1 MKVANEGYL
10 NRKVI
15 LTEDIGKPTDLCFLV
30 KGSTGVCTADLEQ
43 YNVFAVWFD
52 EPVGTNENGKPIYWV
67 RFEPWSE
74 REKFEILP

>member
-15 LTEDIGKPTDLCFLV
+15 LTEDIGKPTDQYFLA
-30 KGSTGVCTADLEQ
+30 KGRTGVCTSDLEQ
-43 YNVFAVWFD
+43 CNVFAVWFD
-52 EPVGTNENGKPIYWV
+52 EPIGTNKNGDPICWV
-67 RFEPWSE
+67 MFEPWSE